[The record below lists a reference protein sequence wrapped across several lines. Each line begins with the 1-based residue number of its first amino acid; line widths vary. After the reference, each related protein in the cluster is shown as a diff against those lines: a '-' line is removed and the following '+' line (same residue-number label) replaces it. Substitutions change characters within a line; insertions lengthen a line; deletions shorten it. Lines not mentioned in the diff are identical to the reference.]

1 MYVFDHV
8 PPGKMKT
15 GLNVVCKDF
24 DKIRQ
29 HRDPNA
35 EVFAQI
41 GCYTEDTLLHLAVV
55 KRTRTATSDAW
66 SKRAGWINLGK
77 AADPTSA
84 KVISLGR
91 HWHEAWSR
99 EISPFVSRK
108 WRGHV
113 WAGRPIPIYISA
125 PEEAWPVLDYFE
137 HDIIKDIEL
146 FWTSL
151 TTGDGC
157 VHCAYLQLLPGRPRR
172 RQRALTF
179 PGGLRLT
186 PGP

>member
-1 MYVFDHV
+1 MFSITFH
-8 PPGKMKT
+8 PEKLKT

-29 HRDPNA
+29 HRDPHA
-35 EVFAQI
+35 ELFAQI
-41 GCYTEDTLLHLAVV
+41 DCCVDDTLLHLAVV

-66 SKRAGWINLGK
+66 IKRAGWINLGK

-84 KVISLGR
+84 KVIRLGR
-91 HWHEAWSR
+91 HWNEAWSR
-99 EISPFVSRK
+99 EISPFVSRR

-113 WAGRPIPIYISA
+113 WGGRAIPIYISA
-125 PEEAWPVLDYFE
+125 PEGAWQFLDYFE
-137 HDIIKDIEL
+137 DDLIEDIEL

-172 RQRALTF
+172 RRRALSF
-179 PGGLRLT
+179 PCGMSLT
-186 PGP
+186 PAP

>member
-29 HRDPNA
+29 HRDPHA
-35 EVFAQI
+35 ELFAQI
-41 GCYTEDTLLHLAVV
+41 DCCVDDTLLHLAVV

-66 SKRAGWINLGK
+66 IKRAGWINLGK

-84 KVISLGR
+84 KVIRLGR
-91 HWHEAWSR
+91 HWNEAWSR

-113 WAGRPIPIYISA
+113 WGGRAIPIYISA
-125 PEEAWPVLDYFE
+125 PEGAWPFLDYFE
-137 HDIIKDIEL
+137 DDLIEDIEL
-146 FWTSL
+146 FWTYSRRE
-151 TTGDGC
+151 TVAFTARTC
-157 VHCAYLQLLPGRPRR
+157 SFSGRPRR
-172 RQRALTF
+172 RRRALSF
-179 PGGLRLT
+179 PCGMRLT
-186 PGP
+186 LAP